1 MKKSIEK
8 NRSNE
13 AIIQFVTKTILRS
26 PNDRK
31 TTQTMKGKN
40 LNSLTKLNKKKWSRK
55 FHLSDR
61 ENDRNDEQINT
72 KIIDV
77 VKAGALPVKA
87 KQKTGKMCPM
97 WKRQEKG
104 TMRPNVL
111 TNEQN
116 TTHEKKQLQL
126 QMNTQPA
133 KHQNYTT

>member
-1 MKKSIEK
+1 M
-8 NRSNE
+8 
-13 AIIQFVTKTILRS
+13 
-26 PNDRK
+26 
-31 TTQTMKGKN
+31 
-40 LNSLTKLNKKKWSRK
+40 
-55 FHLSDR
+55 SDR

-116 TTHEKKQLQL
+116 TTHEKK
-126 QMNTQPA
+126 TTSTA
-133 KHQNYTT
+133 DEYTTGKTSKLHNVKNT